1 MNNSGPRYYLEDK
14 GKAMSEQIGALGKP
28 AEKSPAEEMPS
39 RVLLVPYP
47 KIIFMYPILIAAII
61 AAIILSFVHN
71 PLDPASRLDG
81 AVSIVFLVLLG
92 VNLVILAFDFPRTT
106 SLALFFFAIAL
117 VLAALLLFT
126 FEPKVV
132 PWITDVLRRFRPLAN
147 PHFYWAFGGMLGV
160 ILLLV
165 LLVARFDYWEVRP
178 NELLHHHGFLSNLE
192 RYAAPNLRIDEEITD
207 VFEYLLLRSGRLIL
221 QDSNEHRA
229 IVLDNVPFIRKK
241 EEKITRMLGA
251 LQVEV
256 RADKN

>member
-1 MNNSGPRYYLEDK
+1 
-14 GKAMSEQIGALGKP
+14 MSEQVETSGKS
-28 AEKSPAEEMPS
+28 AARSRADELPS

-47 KIIFMYPILIAAII
+47 KIIFMYPILIASIV
-61 AAIILSFVHN
+61 AAVILSFVHD
-71 PLDPASRLDG
+71 PLNPASRVDG
-81 AVSIVFLVLLG
+81 AVSIVFLALLG

-106 SLALFFFAIAL
+106 SLALFFFAVAL
-117 VLAALLLFT
+117 VLGALLLFT
-126 FEPKVV
+126 FYPGIV
-132 PWITDVLRRFRPLAN
+132 PWITQFLKKFRPLAN
-147 PHFYWAFGGMLGV
+147 PHFYWGFGGMLGV

-207 VFEYLLLRSGRLIL
+207 VFEYLLLRSGRLII
-221 QDSNEHRA
+221 QESSEHRP
-229 IVLDNVPFIRKK
+229 IVLDNVPFIRVK

-256 RADKN
+256 RSDKG

>member
-1 MNNSGPRYYLEDK
+1 
-14 GKAMSEQIGALGKP
+14 MSEPVGTSGKR
-28 AEKSPAEEMPS
+28 AAGSPADTLPS
-39 RVLLVPYP
+39 SVLLVPYP
-47 KIIFMYPILIAAII
+47 KIIFMYPILIASFV
-61 AAIILSFVHN
+61 AAIILSFMHD
-71 PLDPASRLDG
+71 PLDPNSTLNG

-106 SLALFFFAIAL
+106 SLALFFFAVAL
-117 VLAALLLFT
+117 VLGGLLLFT
-126 FEPKVV
+126 FQPQIV
-132 PWITDVLRRFRPLAN
+132 PWMNHFLKRFRPLAN
-147 PHFYWAFGGMLGV
+147 PHFYWGFGGLLGV

-165 LLVARFDYWEVRP
+165 LFVARFDYWEVRP

-192 RYAAPNLRIDEEITD
+192 RCAAPNLRIDEEITD

-229 IVLDNVPFIRKK
+229 IVLDNVPFIRAK

-256 RADKN
+256 RPEKS

>member
-1 MNNSGPRYYLEDK
+1 MTEQVEASGKSAARA
-14 GKAMSEQIGALGKP
+14 KADEL
-28 AEKSPAEEMPS
+28 PS

-47 KIIFMYPILIAAII
+47 KIIFMYPIFVASIVAAM
-61 AAIILSFVHN
+61 ILSFVHS
-71 PLDPASRLDG
+71 PLVDG
-81 AVSIVFLVLLG
+81 AVSTIFLAMLG

-106 SLALFFFAIAL
+106 SLALFFFAVAL
-117 VLAALLLFT
+117 VLGAVLLFT
-126 FEPKVV
+126 FEPNILPLSISFLKKY
-132 PWITDVLRRFRPLAN
+132 RPTAN
-147 PHFYWAFGGMLGV
+147 AHFYWGFGGLLGV

-207 VFEYLLLRSGRLIL
+207 VFEYMLLRSGRLII
-221 QDSNEHRA
+221 QESSEHRP
-229 IVLDNVPFIRKK
+229 IVLDNVPFIRAK

-256 RADKN
+256 RTDKG

>member
-1 MNNSGPRYYLEDK
+1 
-14 GKAMSEQIGALGKP
+14 MSEPVVTSGNSTARSKADEL
-28 AEKSPAEEMPS
+28 PS

-47 KIIFMYPILIAAII
+47 KIIFMYPILIAAVV
-61 AAIILSFVHN
+61 AAIILSFVHD
-71 PLDPASRLDG
+71 PLNPASRVNG

-106 SLALFFFAIAL
+106 SLALFFFAVAL
-117 VLAALLLFT
+117 VLGALLLFT
-126 FEPKVV
+126 FEPQIL
-132 PWITDVLRRFRPLAN
+132 PWITHFLKKFRPLAN
-147 PHFYWAFGGMLGV
+147 PHFYWGFGGMLGV

-207 VFEYLLLRSGRLIL
+207 VFEYLLLRSGRLII
-221 QDSNEHRA
+221 QESSEHRP
-229 IVLDNVPFIRKK
+229 IVLDNVPFIRAK

-256 RADKN
+256 RSDKG

>member
-1 MNNSGPRYYLEDK
+1 
-14 GKAMSEQIGALGKP
+14 MSEQVETSGKS
-28 AEKSPAEEMPS
+28 AAQSKADELPS

-47 KIIFMYPILIAAII
+47 KIIFMYPIFVASVVAAV
-61 AAIILSFVHN
+61 ILSFMHD
-71 PLDPASRLDG
+71 PLDPTSRVDG

-106 SLALFFFAIAL
+106 SLALFFFAVAL

-126 FEPKVV
+126 FEPKVF
-132 PWITDVLRRFRPLAN
+132 PWIAGVLRKFQPLAN

-229 IVLDNVPFIRKK
+229 IVLDNVPFIRAK

-256 RADKN
+256 RGDKS

>member
-1 MNNSGPRYYLEDK
+1 MPAARV
-14 GKAMSEQIGALGKP
+14 KADGL
-28 AEKSPAEEMPS
+28 PS

-47 KIIFMYPILIAAII
+47 KIIFMYPILIASIV
-61 AAIILSFVHN
+61 AAIILSCVHD
-71 PLDPASRLDG
+71 PLDKTSTLNG
-81 AVSIVFLVLLG
+81 AVSIVFLALLG

-106 SLALFFFAIAL
+106 SLALFFFAVAL
-117 VLAALLLFT
+117 VLGALLLFT
-126 FEPKVV
+126 FQPRIIPGILSFLNKY
-132 PWITDVLRRFRPLAN
+132 RPLAN
-147 PHFYWAFGGMLGV
+147 PHFYWGFGGLLGV

-165 LLVARFDYWEVRP
+165 LFVARFDYWEVRP

-229 IVLDNVPFIRKK
+229 IVLDNVPFIRVK

-256 RADKN
+256 RADKS